1 MIRLF
6 RLVACALL
14 LSSCGGLA
22 REPSN
27 NDLVEDFL
35 QVLTVRRSVQGI
47 HDRNE
52 IRRWER
58 PILWTTLGK
67 VDRDALKFLESTL
80 DQYGLV
86 VGQDFRLAQ
95 AGETA
100 NYVIAFVPSA
110 PPESVLEYLKTQ
122 KSAVRLHES
131 IQSRINSGSDLKYLK
146 WRYNTP
152 NGPPGYQKTY
162 CMFFNMAADGYGLAY
177 IASDYFMLRRC
188 IAEETLQMLGLQF
201 DSIKSWPSIMS
212 VNAAGNSVGALER
225 ASIYDLLYLRILYDA
240 RLRSGMTRD
249 EARPI
254 ARQILSELRPD
265 ETRPPELTRLTKPQ
279 SQRWRAAA
287 GHMLPA
293 VPEAHADKSINAQR
307 RAPMQFGSK

>member
-1 MIRLF
+1 MAHLL

-14 LSSCGGLA
+14 LSSCSGLA

-52 IRRWER
+52 IRKWER
-58 PILWTTLGK
+58 PILWATLGK
-67 VDRDALKFLESTL
+67 VDDDALKFLEDTL
-80 DQYGLV
+80 DQYGRV
-86 VGQDFRLAQ
+86 VGQDFRSAQ

-110 PPESVLEYLKTQ
+110 PPESVLEYVKTQ
-122 KSAVRLHES
+122 RSEVGLHES
-131 IQSRINSGSDLKYLK
+131 IRSRISSGSDLKYLQ
-146 WRYNTP
+146 WRYNTS

-162 CMFFNMAADGYGLAY
+162 CMFFNMATEGYGLAY

-188 IAEETLQMLGLQF
+188 MAEETLQMLGLQF

-212 VNAAGNSVGALER
+212 VNAAGYSTDALER
-225 ASIYDLLYLRILYDA
+225 ASIYDLLYLRILYDT

-254 ARQILSELRPD
+254 ALQVISEIRPD
-265 ETRPPELTRLTKPQ
+265 ETRPPEFTRLIRP
-279 SQRWRAAA
+279 
-287 GHMLPA
+287 
-293 VPEAHADKSINAQR
+293 
-307 RAPMQFGSK
+307 